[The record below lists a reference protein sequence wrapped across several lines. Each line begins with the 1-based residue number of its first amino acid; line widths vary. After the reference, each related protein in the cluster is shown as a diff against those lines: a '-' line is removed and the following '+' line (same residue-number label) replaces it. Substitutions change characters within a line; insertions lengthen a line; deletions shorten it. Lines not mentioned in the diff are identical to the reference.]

1 MRSALGFS
9 KDAMGRDTVRKGSF
23 AAIFRGAALKISDWV
38 EENREHLPYC
48 AFHGSRTFAEG
59 WERIMDLNA
68 HRESASDSDETLRA
82 RRLAYLERYFLDGTT
97 LRDLKWAWYPYF
109 PRGAEHLQSNRAPVG
124 SPAMVAASAQMSKN
138 QEHRVYQGVYQTT
151 APDLLTCK
159 QVEHQVQQQ
168 MTAFQNYLTGWQPN
182 EARFKDVFRTFG
194 IAPGSEEMRVCLWL
208 LRRRTGTGRSSAYPP
223 SGTVIDA
230 FLSSERCT
238 VPLVQFVN
246 TTRRLYG
253 LQPSI
258 AVRAVPSGDG
268 EGEGERQRFHCLHT
282 DDGLYPAVMK
292 GATEL
297 NNRESA
303 RGRDEL
309 KAMKNKKRAEGL
321 ARSAVLCHDI
331 CRLLAHHNAQRPD
344 ALVRAHNS
352 VPVCKMTS
360 RCQIIGERVF
370 TMYCRELIRLGLL
383 PVGFLDPPG
392 ADADPDARARHI
404 GVRFDEVF
412 SSRRSGHASLGNSKQ
427 YISARYLTTNGV
439 TANIHY
445 KPLGGEDFVGRY
457 HRRRENSDDDEFDS
471 DSVNWSDDDSVNWS
485 DDEVGE
491 KLRSTVAPTRERS
504 RRAIKLSAKARD
516 SDAQELQVIKER
528 ATAFGSQTALPPR
541 VDQAAAP
548 PPPPPL
554 PPPEGGPEPPPPLPP
569 PRAPHRRPPP
579 TSASPPPAGCTTY
592 ALRLGRFMTY
602 ILHHPQPDVCRA
614 RLEVALARVA
624 DVPVEHWVPAVRVD
638 AAVDPGVVFVIEAS
652 RQSSVI
658 HDVDTGRRLELPF
671 KHVRL
676 SSGTYRH
683 RSRHKHTEPRE
694 KKIRDHFYRET
705 LSTDLGRAAFQYSGK
720 CNGPNAH
727 ASYVLSQDLWGVSQ
741 MLFNAHVAD
750 KRHDQDK
757 RKHHVFSEKT
767 LTSAFATFREDI
779 PAACRDIGYVGYGN
793 GYESFPHSGKGRM
806 AVPKEKTRRLCAAV
820 FTPKA
825 VCDVDED
832 LTSKLCD
839 DCEYRLH
846 DVYKQVPKRYLDKS
860 EGERPRQRR
869 PDQRQKIDVVAGV
882 QASRAILAQINP
894 IPTDVFPLYAAESVH
909 RGVPGPGADIGDDEQ
924 ERLLNLVSNWPD
936 GKPVPQG
943 FVVGEDVIAQP
954 TEDARRSGF
963 RTDVS
968 DLAPD
973 EWLGETVINTFF
985 AVLQRRARVVQNPRC
1000 LILPNFLHEN
1010 IGPDDLFVV
1019 PGMVGGVDPYEVVTG
1034 EGLVVTPIHESGHWT
1049 LGVINYKE
1057 RRFEYYNSLPSDPET
1072 IPDTIRAGMHSLASK
1087 IAAGLVQTGDWEVVS
1102 MPCPQQTNGY
1112 DCGVFVCQYANHL
1125 SVGRP
1130 LWGQGRG
1137 PFSGGRLD
1145 IIRAF
1150 DNEPEWISRSM
1161 LPETG
1166 HPITMHDDI
1175 AIAAGAANETMAL
1188 GPPITDIAAIAGSKK
1203 QSLSSGQGTGCLGA
1217 TGLSTDHQAAGQPG
1231 AGDANAHAGTI
1242 PAGIIPAGTRN
1253 VDMSRAVGCL
1263 VAAVAGTAQTLPPI
1277 PGLGPSVAPV
1287 RMDSAEAGTAINEA
1301 VSQLAQAIH
1310 KSDIRMA
1317 KACIGHLNRAV
1328 VTTIQSAWPAVDGHV
1343 CKRRLPTAECER
1355 AAAHVTLAVLGVFR
1369 KPCASQPAPVRRRD
1383 YRAWLEWMKEGWREE
1398 RERKRQ
1404 RLANNSSN
1412 AINANNANNSHGD
1425 DVMNQLVN
1433 DLARAVNNELVGAGG
1448 LYEPDTAAVS
1458 DFETAAERA
1467 VRNLSAELERE
1478 YHGFQHQASVEDRG
1492 PHGGV
1497 TQHTA
1502 VAASFLEKA
1511 IVGDWLLLHSAY
1523 ANAIAA
1529 NAAADNNI
1537 KKNNKKN
1544 NRAFRLNKMGQPM
1557 WVDRNVQRC
1566 SSPVCTGGPA
1576 APGPFKHRDKC
1587 STTLIGA
1594 DTPGSV
1600 RHQVYGV
1607 EYVRYPCLVRP
1618 VGGLPDPG
1626 QPHPH
1631 AANRGDHRRRQLI

>member
-1 MRSALGFS
+1 M
-9 KDAMGRDTVRKGSF
+9 
-23 AAIFRGAALKISDWV
+23 AAVAGTAQTLPPIPGPGAS
-38 EENREHLPYC
+38 LP
-48 AFHGSRTFAEG
+48 AIPA
-59 WERIMDLNA
+59 
-68 HRESASDSDETLRA
+68 
-82 RRLAYLERYFLDGTT
+82 
-97 LRDLKWAWYPYF
+97 
-109 PRGAEHLQSNRAPVG
+109 
-124 SPAMVAASAQMSKN
+124 SPA
-138 QEHRVYQGVYQTT
+138 
-151 APDLLTCK
+151 
-159 QVEHQVQQQ
+159 
-168 MTAFQNYLTGWQPN
+168 
-182 EARFKDVFRTFG
+182 
-194 IAPGSEEMRVCLWL
+194 IEE
-208 LRRRTGTGRSSAYPP
+208 
-223 SGTVIDA
+223 
-230 FLSSERCT
+230 
-238 VPLVQFVN
+238 
-246 TTRRLYG
+246 
-253 LQPSI
+253 
-258 AVRAVPSGDG
+258 
-268 EGEGERQRFHCLHT
+268 
-282 DDGLYPAVMK
+282 
-292 GATEL
+292 
-297 NNRESA
+297 
-303 RGRDEL
+303 
-309 KAMKNKKRAEGL
+309 
-321 ARSAVLCHDI
+321 
-331 CRLLAHHNAQRPD
+331 
-344 ALVRAHNS
+344 
-352 VPVCKMTS
+352 
-360 RCQIIGERVF
+360 
-370 TMYCRELIRLGLL
+370 
-383 PVGFLDPPG
+383 
-392 ADADPDARARHI
+392 
-404 GVRFDEVF
+404 
-412 SSRRSGHASLGNSKQ
+412 
-427 YISARYLTTNGV
+427 
-439 TANIHY
+439 
-445 KPLGGEDFVGRY
+445 
-457 HRRRENSDDDEFDS
+457 
-471 DSVNWSDDDSVNWS
+471 
-485 DDEVGE
+485 
-491 KLRSTVAPTRERS
+491 
-504 RRAIKLSAKARD
+504 
-516 SDAQELQVIKER
+516 
-528 ATAFGSQTALPPR
+528 
-541 VDQAAAP
+541 
-548 PPPPPL
+548 
-554 PPPEGGPEPPPPLPP
+554 
-569 PRAPHRRPPP
+569 
-579 TSASPPPAGCTTY
+579 
-592 ALRLGRFMTY
+592 
-602 ILHHPQPDVCRA
+602 
-614 RLEVALARVA
+614 
-624 DVPVEHWVPAVRVD
+624 
-638 AAVDPGVVFVIEAS
+638 
-652 RQSSVI
+652 
-658 HDVDTGRRLELPF
+658 
-671 KHVRL
+671 
-676 SSGTYRH
+676 
-683 RSRHKHTEPRE
+683 
-694 KKIRDHFYRET
+694 
-705 LSTDLGRAAFQYSGK
+705 
-720 CNGPNAH
+720 
-727 ASYVLSQDLWGVSQ
+727 
-741 MLFNAHVAD
+741 
-750 KRHDQDK
+750 
-757 RKHHVFSEKT
+757 
-767 LTSAFATFREDI
+767 
-779 PAACRDIGYVGYGN
+779 
-793 GYESFPHSGKGRM
+793 
-806 AVPKEKTRRLCAAV
+806 
-820 FTPKA
+820 
-825 VCDVDED
+825 
-832 LTSKLCD
+832 
-839 DCEYRLH
+839 
-846 DVYKQVPKRYLDKS
+846 
-860 EGERPRQRR
+860 
-869 PDQRQKIDVVAGV
+869 
-882 QASRAILAQINP
+882 
-894 IPTDVFPLYAAESVH
+894 
-909 RGVPGPGADIGDDEQ
+909 GPGADIGGDERQ
-924 ERLLNLVSNWPD
+924 RLLQLVSNWPD

-943 FVVGEDVIAQP
+943 WPAHIHFPEAI
-954 TEDARRSGF
+954 RSLREGSRLTTSIVNMF
-963 RTDVS
+963 FTVLKRRTD
-968 DLAPD
+968 
-973 EWLGETVINTFF
+973 
-985 AVLQRRARVVQNPRC
+985 RARSRC
-1000 LILPNFLHEN
+1000 LILPNIVTEANYGNLATGGEAQVDAGSEGSVE
-1010 IGPDDLFVV
+1010 IVAET
-1019 PGMVGGVDPYEVVTG
+1019 VGTAYESLRHVREEEWSAVITG
-1034 EGLVVTPIHESGHWT
+1034 EGLVVTPIHEINHWT

-1057 RRFEYYNSLPSDPET
+1057 KRFEYYNSLRSDPET
-1072 IPDTIRAGMHSLASK
+1072 IPDTSRRGMRELASK
-1087 IAAGLVQTGDWEVVS
+1087 IAGLVQTGDWGVS
-1102 MPCPQQTNGY
+1102 GPPDAGGWKFVMMPCPQQTNGY

-1166 HPITMHDDI
+1166 HPITMHADI

-1188 GPPITDIAAIAGSKK
+1188 GPPITAIPAIAAIAGSKK

-1458 DFETAAERA
+1458 AVSDFETAAERA

-1478 YHGFQHQASVEDRG
+1478 YHDFQHQASVEDRG
-1492 PHGGV
+1492 PHDGV
-1497 TQHTA
+1497 AQHTA